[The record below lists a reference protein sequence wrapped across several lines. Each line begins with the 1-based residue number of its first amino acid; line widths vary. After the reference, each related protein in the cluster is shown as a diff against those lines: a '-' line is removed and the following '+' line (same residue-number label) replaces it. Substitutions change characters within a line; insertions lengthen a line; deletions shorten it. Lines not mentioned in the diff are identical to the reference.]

1 MTSLYA
7 NNNHTTLYDCV
18 NCTQLL
24 RDYLTYALKGFL
36 NICIQ
41 RVNNDMQLQQIQN

>member
-7 NNNHTTLYDCV
+7 NNNHTTLCV

-36 NICIQ
+36 NIFIQ